1 MCGIFGAVSSP
12 STSLN
17 MEAGLAALRHRGP
30 DSEGVATEELRGRQ
44 VLLGHTRLAIL
55 DLSPAGHQPM
65 ASRDDRWML
74 SYNGEA
80 YNHLALRRDL
90 TMNFRGHSDT
100 ETLAEFLSAYG
111 LDATLKRMDGMF
123 AFAALDRAEG
133 RLHLV
138 RDAFGIKPVYYMFLP
153 DGGIAFA
160 SEARALMLL
169 TGQAPQADAEA
180 LQCFLTLRFV
190 PSPRTLWQGIH
201 RLPAGH
207 RLSFDLATGK
217 TELQRYISPVA
228 ERYAGRRGDAVE
240 RYHELLGDAVDRQL
254 LSDVPVGILLSGG
267 IDSALV
273 AALAKEKGR
282 PLPCYTVGFGADH
295 KECEIEDARGTAEA
309 LGLPFVAVN
318 VTPQDLMATL
328 DQVIGSLEEPIVSTS
343 ALAIWHLI
351 GRMRQDVTVAL
362 SGQGSDEPWGG
373 YTRYQ
378 NEVLRRLLPAPAMA
392 GWVGRAMGGYGKL
405 PEAMQR
411 ALRSLPIDSPAER
424 FREAY
429 ALFTAG
435 QRQALTGRADDG
447 QALGDIGYW
456 LDWSRGTG
464 REPVETMMSVDART
478 CLPDDWLLY
487 TDKISMAYALEVRVP
502 ILDLDVVR
510 FVESLP
516 RSFRLAPG
524 RRKIVHKMM
533 ARRYLPAAIVNR
545 KKKGFPIPF
554 GAWSRTELRPRVEA
568 TLLETLP
575 QTGLFD
581 RRAIETLW
589 RQHLA
594 QSQPLDRQ
602 IYALF
607 ILGCW
612 FERFQAG
619 GLRAPAGG
627 LASAA

>member
-1 MCGIFGAVSSP
+1 MCGIFGAVASP
-12 STSLN
+12 SIELN
-17 MEAGLAALRHRGP
+17 VEAGLAALRHRGP
-30 DSEGVATEELRGRQ
+30 DSEGMTSEELHGRRI
-44 VLLGHTRLAIL
+44 VFGHTRLAIL

-65 ASRDDRWML
+65 ASRDGRWLL

-80 YNHLALRRDL
+80 YNHLALRHDL
-90 TMNFRGHSDT
+90 IMNFRGHSDT
-100 ETLAEFLSAYG
+100 ETLAECLAAHG
-111 LDATLKRMDGMF
+111 LDATLARLDGMF
-123 AFAALDRAEG
+123 AFAALDRIEG
-133 RLHLV
+133 KLHLV
-138 RDAFGIKPVYYMFLP
+138 RDAFGIKPVYYTMLP
-153 DGGIAFA
+153 QGGIAFA
-160 SEARALMLL
+160 SEARSLMAL
-169 TGQAPQADAEA
+169 TGLTPQADADA

-190 PSPRTLWQGIH
+190 PSPRTLWRGIH

-207 RLSFDLATGK
+207 RLSFDLATGE
-217 TELQRYISPVA
+217 TELTRYIDPVA
-228 ERYAGRRGDAVE
+228 ERYAGSRSDAVE
-240 RYHELLGDAVDRQL
+240 RYHELLGEAVDRQL

-282 PLPCYTVGFGADH
+282 PLPCYTVGFGANH

-318 VTPQDLMATL
+318 VAPQDLMATL

-378 NEVLRRLLPAPAMA
+378 NEVLRRLLPSPSMA
-392 GWVGRAMGGYGKL
+392 GWVGRAMGSYGKL

-411 ALRSLPIDSPAER
+411 ALRSLPIESPAER

-435 QRQALTGRADDG
+435 QRQSLTGRADDG
-447 QALGDIGYW
+447 NALGDIDYW
-456 LDWSRGTG
+456 LDWSRNTG
-464 REPVETMMSVDART
+464 REPVEAMMSVDART

-502 ILDLDVVR
+502 ILDIEVVR

-516 RSFRLAPG
+516 RAFRLAPG

-554 GAWSRTELRPRVEA
+554 GAWSREALRDRVGA
-568 TLLETLP
+568 TLLEILP

-581 RRAIETLW
+581 RSAIETLW

-612 FERFQAG
+612 FERFQAD
-619 GLRAPAGG
+619 GLRASTRG

>member
-1 MCGIFGAVSSP
+1 MCGIFGAVTSP
-12 STSLN
+12 SVAVHV
-17 MEAGLAALRHRGP
+17 EAGLAALRHRGP
-30 DSEGVATEELRGRQ
+30 DSEGVAREELRGKQ
-44 VLLGHTRLAIL
+44 VVLGHTRLAIL

-65 ASRDDRWML
+65 ASRDGRWLL

-80 YNHLALRRDL
+80 YNHQALRRDL
-90 TMNFRGHSDT
+90 TGNFRGHSDT
-100 ETLAEFLSAYG
+100 ETLAEFLAARG
-111 LDATLKRMDGMF
+111 LHATLTRLDGMF

-133 RLHLV
+133 KLHLV
-138 RDAFGIKPVYYMFLP
+138 RDAFGIKPVYYTMLP
-153 DGGIAFA
+153 QGGIAFA
-160 SEARALMLL
+160 SEARALMVL
-169 TGQAPQADAEA
+169 TGTAPEADEDA

-190 PSPRTLWQGIH
+190 PSPRTLWRGIQ

-207 RLSFDLATGK
+207 RLSFDLATGE
-217 TELQRYISPVA
+217 TELTRYIEPVA
-228 ERYAGRRGDAVE
+228 ERYAGNRADAVE
-240 RYHELLGDAVDRQL
+240 RYHDVLGEAVDRQL

-282 PLPCYTVGFGADH
+282 ALPCYTVGFGAGH
-295 KECEIEDARGTAEA
+295 KECEIEDARGTAAA
-309 LGLPFVAVN
+309 LDLPFVAVN
-318 VTPQDLMATL
+318 VAPEDLMATL
-328 DQVIGSLEEPIVSTS
+328 DQVVDSLEEPIVSTS

-392 GWVGRAMGGYGKL
+392 GWVGRAMGGYGRL
-405 PEAMQR
+405 PEAVQR
-411 ALRSLPIDSPAER
+411 ALRSLPIESPAER

-429 ALFTAG
+429 ALFTAS

-447 QALGDIGYW
+447 KALGDIGYW

-487 TDKISMAYALEVRVP
+487 TDKISMAYAREVRVP
-502 ILDLDVVR
+502 ILDLEVVR

-516 RSFRLAPG
+516 RAFRLAPG

-554 GAWSRTELRPRVEA
+554 GAWSRDALRSRVES
-568 TLLETLP
+568 TLLEILP

-581 RRAIETLW
+581 RAAIETLW
-589 RQHLA
+589 RQHLS

-619 GLRAPAGG
+619 RHRGSAAS

>member
-1 MCGIFGAVSSP
+1 MCGIFGAVTNP
-12 STSLN
+12 AVPLDPQ
-17 MEAGLAALRHRGP
+17 AGLAALRHRGP

-65 ASRDDRWML
+65 ASRDGHWLL

-80 YNHLALRRDL
+80 YNHLALRQDL
-90 TMNFRGHSDT
+90 AGGFRGHSDT
-100 ETLAEFLSAYG
+100 ETLAESLAARGLEASLSR
-111 LDATLKRMDGMF
+111 LDGMF
-123 AFAALDRAEG
+123 AFAALDRKEG
-133 RLHLV
+133 KLHLV
-138 RDAFGIKPVYYMFLP
+138 RDAFGIKPVYYMRLP
-153 DGGIAFA
+153 QGIAFA
-160 SEARALMLL
+160 SEVRALLAL
-169 TGQAPQADAEA
+169 TGISPPVDEDA

-207 RLSFDLATGK
+207 RLEYDLVSG
-217 TELQRYISPVA
+217 ELALARYVEPVA
-228 ERYAGRRGDAVE
+228 ERYAGSREDAIE
-240 RYHELLGDAVDRQL
+240 RYHDILGEAVERQL
-254 LSDVPVGILLSGG
+254 LSDVPVGVLLSGG

-273 AALAKEKGR
+273 AALAKEKGHR
-282 PLPCYTVGFGADH
+282 LPCYTVGFGAGH
-295 KECEIEDARGTAEA
+295 KECEIEDARETAGA

-318 VTPQDLMATL
+318 VAPEDLMATL
-328 DQVIGSLEEPIVSTS
+328 DQVIDSLEEPIVSTS

-378 NEVLRRLLPAPAMA
+378 NEVLRRLLPSPAVA
-392 GWVGRAMGGYGKL
+392 GWVGRAMAGYGKL
-405 PEAMQR
+405 PEAVQR
-411 ALRSLPIDSPAER
+411 ALRSLPIESPAER

-429 ALFTAG
+429 ALFTG
-435 QRQALTGRADDG
+435 SQRQALTGRADDG

-502 ILDLDVVR
+502 ILDLEVVR

-516 RSFRLAPG
+516 RAFRLAPG

-533 ARRYLPAAIVNR
+533 ARRFLSPAIVNR

-554 GAWSRTELRPRVEA
+554 GAWSRDALRPRVEGI
-568 TLLETLP
+568 LLETLP
-575 QTGLFD
+575 RTGLFN
-581 RRAIETLW
+581 RVTIEMLW
-589 RQHLA
+589 RRHLA
-594 QSQPLDRQ
+594 QEQPLDRQ

-607 ILGCW
+607 ILGSW

-619 GLRAPAGG
+619 KGRGSTAG

>member
-1 MCGIFGAVSSP
+1 MCGIFGAVTSP
-12 STSLN
+12 AVAIDT
-17 MEAGLAALRHRGP
+17 EAGLAWLRHRGP
-30 DSEGVATEELRGRQ
+30 DSEGIATEELRGRR
-44 VLLGHTRLAIL
+44 VVLGHTRLAIL

-65 ASRDDRWML
+65 ASHDGRWLL

-80 YNHLALRRDL
+80 YNHLALRRG
-90 TMNFRGHSDT
+90 MEAKFRGHSDT
-100 ETLAEFLSAYG
+100 ETLAEHLAAHG
-111 LDATLKRMDGMF
+111 LDATLARLDGMF

-133 RLHLV
+133 KLHLV
-138 RDAFGIKPVYYMFLP
+138 RDAFGIKPVYYMLLP
-153 DGGIAFA
+153 QGGIAFA
-160 SEARALMLL
+160 SEVRALMAL
-169 TGQAPQADAEA
+169 TGLVPAVDSDA

-190 PSPRTLWQGIH
+190 PSPRTLWRGIR

-207 RLSFDLATGK
+207 RLSFDLATGEAK
-217 TELQRYISPVA
+217 LERYIEPVT
-228 ERYAGRRGDAVE
+228 ERYAEGRGRAVE
-240 RYHELLGDAVDRQL
+240 RYHDVLSEAVERQL
-254 LSDVPVGILLSGG
+254 LSDVPVGVLLSGG

-282 PLPCYTVGFGADH
+282 RLPCYTVGFGADH
-295 KECEIEDARGTAEA
+295 KECEIEDARGTASA
-309 LGLPFVAVN
+309 LDLPFVAVT
-318 VTPQDLMATL
+318 VSPQDLMATI
-328 DQVIGSLEEPIVSTS
+328 DQVVDSLEEPIVSTS

-378 NEVLRRLLPAPAMA
+378 NEVLRRLLPTPAMA
-392 GWVGRAMGGYGKL
+392 GWVGRAVGGYRRL
-405 PEAMQR
+405 PEAVQR
-411 ALRSLPIDSPAER
+411 ALRSLPIESPAER

-429 ALFTAG
+429 ALFTAS
-435 QRQALTGRADDG
+435 QRQTLTGRADDG
-447 QALGDIGYW
+447 RALGDIDYW
-456 LDWSRGTG
+456 LAWIDHTG
-464 REPVETMMSVDART
+464 REPVEAMMSVDART

-502 ILDLDVVR
+502 ILDLEVVR

-533 ARRYLPAAIVNR
+533 AARYLPSSIVNR
-545 KKKGFPIPF
+545 RKKGFPIPF
-554 GAWSRTELRPRVEA
+554 GAWSRAALRSRVEGA
-568 TLLETLP
+568 LLDVLP
-575 QTGLFD
+575 RTGLFE
-581 RRAIETLW
+581 RHAIEALW
-589 RQHLA
+589 RRHLMQA
-594 QSQPLDRQ
+594 QPLDRQ

-612 FERFQAG
+612 FERFQAAGLG
-619 GLRAPAGG
+619 GPATS

>member
-1 MCGIFGAVSSP
+1 MCGIFGAVTSP
-12 STSLN
+12 AVALN
-17 MEAGLAALRHRGP
+17 AEAGLAWLRHRGP
-30 DSEGVATEELRGRQ
+30 DSEGVATEELRGCR

-65 ASRDDRWML
+65 ASRDGRWLL

-80 YNHLALRRDL
+80 YNHLALRRD
-90 TMNFRGHSDT
+90 MEVNFRGHSDT
-100 ETLAEFLSAYG
+100 ETLAEHLAAHG
-111 LDATLKRMDGMF
+111 LEATLARLDGMF

-133 RLHLV
+133 KLHLV
-138 RDAFGIKPVYYMFLP
+138 RDAFGIKPVYYILLP
-153 DGGIAFA
+153 QGGIAFA
-160 SEARALMLL
+160 SEVRALMAL
-169 TGQAPQADAEA
+169 TGIAPTVDGDA

-207 RLSFDLATGK
+207 RLSFDLATGES
-217 TELQRYISPVA
+217 ELARYIEPVTA
-228 ERYAGRRGDAVE
+228 RYAESRERAVE
-240 RYHELLGDAVDRQL
+240 RYHEVLSEAVERQL

-273 AALAKEKGR
+273 AALAKEQGR
-282 PLPCYTVGFGADH
+282 SLPCYTVGFGADH
-295 KECEIEDARGTAEA
+295 KECEIEDARGTAAA

-318 VTPQDLMATL
+318 VSPQDLMVTI
-328 DQVIGSLEEPIVSTS
+328 DRVVDSLEEPIVSTS

-392 GWVGRAMGGYGKL
+392 GWLGRAMVGYGKL
-405 PEAMQR
+405 PEAVQR
-411 ALRSLPIDSPAER
+411 ALRSLPIESPAER

-447 QALGDIGYW
+447 QALGDIDYW
-456 LDWSRGTG
+456 LAWSRNTG
-464 REPVETMMSVDART
+464 REPVEIMMSVDART

-502 ILDLDVVR
+502 ILDLEVVR

-533 ARRYLPAAIVNR
+533 AGRYLPAAIVNR

-554 GAWSRTELRPRVEA
+554 GAWSREALRSRVEA

-581 RRAIETLW
+581 RHAVETLW
-589 RQHLA
+589 RRHLIQA
-594 QSQPLDRQ
+594 QPLDRQ

-619 GLRAPAGG
+619 GLRGSAAS

>member
-1 MCGIFGAVSSP
+1 MCGIFGAVASP
-12 STSLN
+12 SIELN
-17 MEAGLAALRHRGP
+17 VEAGLAALRHRGP
-30 DSEGVATEELRGRQ
+30 DSEGMTSEELHGRRI
-44 VLLGHTRLAIL
+44 VFGHTRLAIL

-65 ASRDDRWML
+65 ASRDGRWLL

-80 YNHLALRRDL
+80 YNHLALRHDL
-90 TMNFRGHSDT
+90 IMNFRGHSDT
-100 ETLAEFLSAYG
+100 ETLAECLAAHG
-111 LDATLKRMDGMF
+111 LDATLARLDGMF
-123 AFAALDRAEG
+123 AFAALDRIEG
-133 RLHLV
+133 KLHLV
-138 RDAFGIKPVYYMFLP
+138 RDAFGIKPVYYTMLP
-153 DGGIAFA
+153 QGGIAFA
-160 SEARALMLL
+160 SEARSLMAL
-169 TGQAPQADAEA
+169 TGLTPQADADA

-190 PSPRTLWQGIH
+190 PSPRTLWRGIH

-207 RLSFDLATGK
+207 RLSFDLATGE
-217 TELQRYISPVA
+217 TELTRYIDPVA
-228 ERYAGRRGDAVE
+228 ERYAGSRSDAVE
-240 RYHELLGDAVDRQL
+240 RYHELLGEAVDRQL

-282 PLPCYTVGFGADH
+282 PLPCYTVGFGANH
-295 KECEIEDARGTAEA
+295 KECEVEDARGTAEA

-318 VTPQDLMATL
+318 VAPQDLMATL

-378 NEVLRRLLPAPAMA
+378 NEVLRRLLPSPSMA
-392 GWVGRAMGGYGKL
+392 GWVGRAMGSYGKL

-411 ALRSLPIDSPAER
+411 ALRSLPIESPAER

-435 QRQALTGRADDG
+435 QRQSLTGRADDG
-447 QALGDIGYW
+447 NALGDIDYW
-456 LDWSRGTG
+456 LDWSRNTG
-464 REPVETMMSVDART
+464 REPVEAMMSVDART

-502 ILDLDVVR
+502 ILDIEVVR

-516 RSFRLAPG
+516 RAFRLAPG

-554 GAWSRTELRPRVEA
+554 GAWSREALRDRVGA
-568 TLLETLP
+568 TLLEILP

-581 RRAIETLW
+581 RSAIETLW

-612 FERFQAG
+612 FERFQAD
-619 GLRAPAGG
+619 GLRASTRG

>member
-1 MCGIFGAVSSP
+1 MCGIFGAVTSP
-12 STSLN
+12 DALVN
-17 MEAGLAALRHRGP
+17 AQAGLAWLRHRGP
-30 DSEGVATEELRGRQ
+30 DSEGVSTEELRGRQ

-65 ASRDDRWML
+65 ASRDGRWLL

-80 YNHLALRRDL
+80 YNHLALRRD
-90 TMNFRGHSDT
+90 MEVNFRGHSDT
-100 ETLAEFLSAYG
+100 ETLAEHLARYG
-111 LDATLKRMDGMF
+111 LDATLTRLDGMF

-133 RLHLV
+133 KLHLV
-138 RDAFGIKPVYYMFLP
+138 RDAFGIKPVYYTLLP
-153 DGGIAFA
+153 QGGIAFA
-160 SEARALMLL
+160 SELRALLAM
-169 TGQAPQADAEA
+169 TGLVPAIDEDA

-190 PSPRTLWQGIH
+190 PSPRTLWRGIH

-207 RLSFDLATGK
+207 RLAFDLATGK
-217 TELQRYISPVA
+217 TKLERYVVPVT
-228 ERYAGRRGDAVE
+228 ERYAGSREQAVE
-240 RYHELLGDAVDRQL
+240 QYHEVLSEAVERQL

-282 PLPCYTVGFGADH
+282 DLPCYTVGFGADH
-295 KECEIEDARGTAEA
+295 KECEIEDARGTAAA
-309 LGLPFVAVN
+309 LDLPFVAVN
-318 VTPQDLMATL
+318 VSPQDLMATI
-328 DQVIGSLEEPIVSTS
+328 DRVVDSLEEPIVSTS

-378 NEVLRRLLPAPAMA
+378 NEIMRRLLPAPAMA
-392 GWVGRAMGGYGKL
+392 GWVGRAMDGYGKL
-405 PEAMQR
+405 PEAVRR
-411 ALRSLPIDSPAER
+411 ALRSLPIENPAER

-429 ALFTAG
+429 ALFTG
-435 QRQALTGRADDG
+435 PQRQALTGRADDG
-447 QALGDIGYW
+447 RALGDIDYW
-456 LDWSRGTG
+456 IAWSRETG
-464 REPVETMMSVDART
+464 REPVETMMSVDTRT

-502 ILDLDVVR
+502 ILDLDVVQ

-516 RSFRLAPG
+516 RAFRLAPG

-554 GAWSRTELRPRVEA
+554 GTWSREALRTRVEA

-581 RRAIETLW
+581 RQAVESLW
-589 RQHLA
+589 RRHLTQA
-594 QSQPLDRQ
+594 QPLDRQ

-607 ILGCW
+607 ILGTW
-612 FERFQAG
+612 FQRFSSPA
-619 GLRAPAGG
+619 RA
-627 LASAA
+627 